1 MNTQY
6 DKNIVEAARSGDMQA
21 LERLLLQCQPD
32 IARFARNVCATPE
45 DVEDAVQETLWIVS
59 RKIGTLRTVSA
70 FASWAFRVVKH
81 ECYRLFRRVRRELST
96 DRVAEQSYL
105 DPGVDVPAM
114 MRQETIQ
121 ALANMPDLFRLVIV
135 MRDIEGIP
143 AVQVASEL
151 GLSIAAVKSRLHRA
165 RSWMRLTLG
174 HWMDS

>member
-1 MNTQY
+1 
-6 DKNIVEAARSGDMQA
+6 
-21 LERLLLQCQPD
+21 
-32 IARFARNVCATPE
+32 
-45 DVEDAVQETLWIVS
+45 
-59 RKIGTLRTVSA
+59 
-70 FASWAFRVVKH
+70 
-81 ECYRLFRRVRRELST
+81 RVRRELST

-121 ALANMPDLFRLVIV
+121 ALANMPDLFRKVIV

-151 GLSIAAVKSRLHRA
+151 GLSIPAVKSRLHRA

-174 HWMDS
+174 HWMES